1 MRDYDGC
8 MRKTVRL
15 FSAVGPAERLGRAIV
30 DLPPDVQRTL
40 VEVADRTDLS
50 LVAGSW
56 RADDAGCLVANAV
69 ACVAPHDVGA
79 DHEAVAGR
87 AQERTL
93 DLRMLDAF
101 PQMSSRDLNLLI
113 CAWDEVAAQ
122 ADATSDGDLR
132 ALLRGGLA
140 WAGLPSGHHAAVPP
154 PGGIGDGTDV
164 MATTV
169 GSSA

>member
-1 MRDYDGC
+1 

-30 DLPPDVQRTL
+30 DLPADVQDTL

-56 RADDAGCLVANAV
+56 RDDEAGCLVANAV
-69 ACVAPHDVGA
+69 ACVAPQVGGA
-79 DHEAVAGR
+79 DHDAVDGC

-101 PQMSSRDLNLLI
+101 PRMSSRDLNLLI
-113 CAWDEVAAQ
+113 CAWDEAAAQ
-122 ADATSDGDLR
+122 AGATSDGELR
-132 ALLRGGLA
+132 WLLRSGLA
-140 WAGLPSGHHAAVPP
+140 WAGIRCDDHAAVPP
-154 PGGIGDGTDV
+154 PGGIIGDGTDV
-164 MATTV
+164 VAMA
-169 GSSA
+169 GSSS